1 MSLLIASLRAPAAPA
16 ASLQNE
22 SLASSSGYCVSPK
35 VAQRATLFRRHSHEP
50 ASKQLAQPTCYYF
63 DRISRVMKT
72 GGWPSGFK
80 RAFAACFIILLVTVL
95 YRNSMCPM
103 SMLIHRIKASRMQAE
118 HSLRS
123 VPVQVAHE
131 MMNAG
136 HRCLDVRTQEEY
148 LAGHVEGAINIPY
161 LVKCGPGMKK
171 NHRFLEEVEAEFGKD
186 AEIIV
191 GCQSG
196 RRSMMAAAELQAANF
211 NGVTDMGGGY
221 VAWKESGLPVEV
233 SGRRTQSHS
242 V

>member
-63 DRISRVMKT
+63 DRIS
-72 GGWPSGFK
+72 
-80 RAFAACFIILLVTVL
+80 
-95 YRNSMCPM
+95 
-103 SMLIHRIKASRMQAE
+103 RIKASRMQAE

>member
-63 DRISRVMKT
+63 DRISR
-72 GGWPSGFK
+72 
-80 RAFAACFIILLVTVL
+80 
-95 YRNSMCPM
+95 
-103 SMLIHRIKASRMQAE
+103 IKASRMQAE

-171 NHRFLEEVEAEFGKD
+171 KSPIF
-186 AEIIV
+186 
-191 GCQSG
+191 
-196 RRSMMAAAELQAANF
+196 
-211 NGVTDMGGGY
+211 GGGGGR
-221 VAWKESGLPVEV
+221 VWQRRRDNCGLSEWPPIDDGC
-233 SGRRTQSHS
+233 S
-242 V
+242 